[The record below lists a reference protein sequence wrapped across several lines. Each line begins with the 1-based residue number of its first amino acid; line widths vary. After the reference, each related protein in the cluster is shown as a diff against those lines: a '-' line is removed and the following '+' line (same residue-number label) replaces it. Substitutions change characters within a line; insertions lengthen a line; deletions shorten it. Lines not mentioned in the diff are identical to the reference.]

1 MDSKE
6 FDLVGFFKRN
16 FALAQQSSSSADGD
30 IELDM
35 DKMLNAMT
43 DIHELQR
50 ETCEQI
56 AISVDLNLDNY
67 VEISTKFE
75 GLKDYFSKT
84 DGLYT

>member
-1 MDSKE
+1 MSKMDIIEEIDQLQAKLNVQPYGGSAVIDSKE

-16 FALAQQSSSSADGD
+16 FALAQQSSSADGD

-50 ETCEQI
+50 ETCE
-56 AISVDLNLDNY
+56 
-67 VEISTKFE
+67 
-75 GLKDYFSKT
+75 
-84 DGLYT
+84 